1 MYTLVD
7 DSRSDTGNYPKDAA
21 QYTQR
26 TDGTSKDLALRQDV
40 DSVNALST
48 RVMTRHELTYRFP
61 RKVCEMIAATA
72 VAHAVKGMVQPTT
85 IDPEDAI
92 RG

>member
-1 MYTLVD
+1 
-7 DSRSDTGNYPKDAA
+7 
-21 QYTQR
+21 
-26 TDGTSKDLALRQDV
+26 
-40 DSVNALST
+40 
-48 RVMTRHELTYRFP
+48 MTRHEVTNRFP

>member
-40 DSVNALST
+40 DPVNAS
-48 RVMTRHELTYRFP
+48 
-61 RKVCEMIAATA
+61 
-72 VAHAVKGMVQPTT
+72 VQ
-85 IDPEDAI
+85 
-92 RG
+92 G